1 MAHKASGSSK
11 VSLLP
16 LISLASVPLIMVL
29 GNSMLIPILPTM
41 QNQLHISKFQASLVI
56 TLFSVPA
63 GIIIPLAG
71 FLSDRYGRKVVI
83 IPALLLYAIGGLA
96 AGFAAMLLSKPFLM
110 IMIGRVLQ
118 GLGAAGTAPIAMA
131 LAGDLFQ
138 GSARSKALGLIE
150 ASNGLGKVLS
160 PILGVLIAMI
170 IWYAAFFAFPALC
183 VPAALAIWFFIKEP
197 KQTNEPQKVKEYVQ
211 SLRTIFR
218 REWKWLLTS
227 YLAGASALFI
237 LFGVLFY
244 LSQILEDKYRI
255 DGLIK
260 GGILAIPLLAMSTAS
275 YITGSKIKKQKKLMK
290 TLIIIGMML
299 IGTPL
304 GLASFIKNT
313 YLLLFL
319 LVVTGIGTG
328 LVLPCLNMLIT
339 SAVSREERG
348 IVTSLYGSVRFL
360 GVAVGPPA
368 FTWLMEQSRMLMFLS
383 ISGLAVLSA
392 VLSMFLIRVAA
403 PPPSPHLTPGSPHFE
418 FMRRIAA
425 KRKSRA

>member
-1 MAHKASGSSK
+1 MAQTATGSSK

-16 LISLASVPLIMVL
+16 LIALGSVPLIMVL

-41 QNQLHISKFQASLVI
+41 QAQLHISKFQASLVI

-83 IPALLLYAIGGLA
+83 IPALLLYAAGGLV
-96 AGFAAMLLSKPFLM
+96 AGFAAMFIDNPYVV
-110 IMIGRVLQ
+110 IMIGRIFQ

-131 LAGDLFQ
+131 LAGDIYQ
-138 GSARSKALGLIE
+138 GGARSKVLGLIE

-160 PILGVLIAMI
+160 PVLGVLIAMI
-170 IWYAAFFAFPALC
+170 IWYAAFFAFPVLC
-183 VPAALAIWFFIKEP
+183 IPAALAIWFFIKDP
-197 KQTNEPQKVKEYVQ
+197 KQKKETQKVKQYLQ
-211 SLRTIFR
+211 SLRQIFR
-218 REWKWLLTS
+218 REWKWLLTA

-244 LSQILEDKYRI
+244 LSQILEEKYKI
-255 DGLIK
+255 DGLLK
-260 GGILAIPLLAMSTAS
+260 GGILAVPLLAMSTTS
-275 YITGSKIKKQKKLMK
+275 YITGAKIKKQKKLMK
-290 TLIIIGMML
+290 NLIITGMLL
-299 IGTPL
+299 IGTSL
-304 GLASFIKNT
+304 AVASFIKNT
-313 YLLLFL
+313 YILLFL
-319 LVVTGIGTG
+319 LAVTGVGTG

-360 GVAVGPPA
+360 GVAVGPPV
-368 FTWLMEQSRMLMFLS
+368 FTWLMEESRMQMFLS
-383 ISGLAVLSA
+383 VAGLSVLSA
-392 VLSMFLIRVAA
+392 FLSMFLIHVSS
-403 PPPSPHLTPGSPHFE
+403 PQPSHPPSPGNFQFE
-418 FMRRIAA
+418 YVRRFLA

>member
-1 MAHKASGSSK
+1 MAQTASGSFK

-16 LISLASVPLIMVL
+16 LIALGSVPLIMVL

-41 QNQLHISKFQASLVI
+41 QEQLHISKLQASLVI

-71 FLSDRYGRKVVI
+71 FLSDRYGRKIVI
-83 IPALLLYAIGGLA
+83 IPALLLYAIGGLV
-96 AGFAAMLLSKPFLM
+96 AGFAAMFLSKSYLI
-110 IMIGRVLQ
+110 IMLGRVLQ

-131 LAGDLFQ
+131 LAGDIFQ
-138 GSARSKALGLIE
+138 GGARSKALGLIE

-160 PILGVLIAMI
+160 PILGLLIAMI
-170 IWYAAFFAFPALC
+170 TWYAAFFAFPALC
-183 VPAALAIWFFIKEP
+183 IPAALAIWFFIKEP
-197 KQTNEPQKVKEYVQ
+197 KQTKEPQKVKQYLQ
-211 SLRTIFR
+211 SLRIIFR
-218 REWKWLLTS
+218 REWKWLLTA

-244 LSQILEDKYRI
+244 LSQILEEKYKI
-255 DGLIK
+255 DGLLK
-260 GGILAIPLLAMSTAS
+260 GSILAIPLLAMSTTS
-275 YITGSKIKKQKKLMK
+275 YITGAKIKKQKKLMK
-290 TLIIIGMML
+290 SLIITGMLL

-304 GLASFIKNT
+304 AIASFITNT
-313 YLLLFL
+313 YVLLAL

-360 GVAVGPPA
+360 GVAVGPPI
-368 FTWLMEQSRMLMFLS
+368 FTWLMVQSRIMMFLS
-383 ISGLAVLSA
+383 VAGLAVVSAFLS
-392 VLSMFLIRVAA
+392 LFMIRVS
-403 PPPSPHLTPGSPHFE
+403 SPQSPTSLFPGSTQFE
-418 FMRRIAA
+418 LARKFLA